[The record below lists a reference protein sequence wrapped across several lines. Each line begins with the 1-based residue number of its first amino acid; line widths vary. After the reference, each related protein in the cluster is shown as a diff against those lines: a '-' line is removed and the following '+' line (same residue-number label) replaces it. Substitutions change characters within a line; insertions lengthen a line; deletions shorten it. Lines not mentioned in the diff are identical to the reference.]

1 MVGRLNFSLR
11 TQGKYPCVFTDY
23 RDLVGHLRDR
33 SDACFEKATSGSILI
48 PLLGAWL
55 SAIGD
60 RPALKMLTELIP
72 SKLAHC
78 TLQLWLPDLATEDE
92 LYIGGQDHGV
102 ALCDLRL
109 SGTGEELLDMIWK
122 PARKPITLKNCL
134 RTRQDGGR

>member
-33 SDACFEKATSGSILI
+33 SGACFEKATSGSILI

-78 TLQLWLPDLATEDE
+78 VHCSFGCLIWQLRMNCISEVRITALLFAISVFPE
-92 LYIGGQDHGV
+92 LERSFWI
-102 ALCDLRL
+102 
-109 SGTGEELLDMIWK
+109 
-122 PARKPITLKNCL
+122 
-134 RTRQDGGR
+134 